1 MPDIEKRAITLPPSR
16 VVGLRVRETRKDR
29 QWTQERLAQ
38 ELREVGIRIGQ
49 TDVARL
55 EKLPGDKGHDP
66 RSVTLEDWLA
76 LAFVL
81 DIPPLA
87 LLLPTDE
94 ERIAV
99 VPKGVRQ
106 RDTERFEI
114 PHPPPADV
122 EPQPRTYSGDW
133 HPVHEPRERT
143 AAWIVGTA
151 PLDGQRGPGRYRSYR
166 QDAQT
171 SAGLGGYLR
180 MLADL
185 VDGEDLDGRR
195 DVIQWAQQYLAGMDR
210 ALEMKRRQDL
220 ED

>member
-1 MPDIEKRAITLPPSR
+1 MPDIEKRATALPPSR

-29 QWTQERLAQ
+29 RWTQGQLAQ

-66 RSVTLEDWLA
+66 RSVTVEDWLA

-87 LLLPTDE
+87 LLLPTDD
-94 ERIAV
+94 ERLAV
-99 VPKGVRQ
+99 LPKGVRR
-106 RDTERFEI
+106 RDPEQFEI
-114 PHPPPADV
+114 PHPPPAPV

-133 HPVHEPRERT
+133 HPVHESRERT
-143 AAWIVGTA
+143 AAWLVGAA
-151 PLDGQRGPGRYRSYR
+151 PLDKQREPARYRSYR
-166 QDAQT
+166 ENTQT

-185 VDGEDLDGRR
+185 VDSEDLDGQRN
-195 DVIQWAQQYLAGMDR
+195 VVQLAQQYLAGVDR
-210 ALEMKRRQDL
+210 ALEMKRRQDT
-220 ED
+220 

>member
-1 MPDIEKRAITLPPSR
+1 M
-16 VVGLRVRETRKDR
+16 VGLRVRETRKDR
-29 QWTQERLAQ
+29 RWTQEQLAQ

-94 ERIAV
+94 ERLEVLPEGA
-99 VPKGVRQ
+99 RR
-106 RDTERFEI
+106 RDPERFEYK
-114 PHPPPADV
+114 PGSV
-122 EPQPRTYSGDW
+122 EPEPRTYSGDW
-133 HPVHEPRERT
+133 QPVHESRERT
-143 AAWIVGTA
+143 AAWLVGMA
-151 PLDGQRGPGRYRSYR
+151 PLDTQREPGRYRSYR
-166 QDAQT
+166 QDAQS

-180 MLADL
+180 WLADL
-185 VDGEDLDGRR
+185 VDSEDLDGQR
-195 DVIQWAQQYLAGMDR
+195 DVVQLAQQYLAGVER
-210 ALEMKRRQDL
+210 ALEMKRRQDT
-220 ED
+220 

>member
-1 MPDIEKRAITLPPSR
+1 
-16 VVGLRVRETRKDR
+16 VVGLRVRDTRKDR
-29 QWTQERLAQ
+29 RWTQERLAQ
-38 ELREVGIRIGQ
+38 ELREVGIRMGQ

-66 RSVTLEDWLA
+66 RSVTVEDWLA

-99 VPKGVRQ
+99 LPKGVRP
-106 RDTERFEI
+106 RDPERFEA

-133 HPVHEPRERT
+133 RPVHESRERT
-143 AAWIVGTA
+143 AAWIVGAA
-151 PLDGQRGPGRYRSYR
+151 PLDEQRGPGRYRSYR
-166 QDAQT
+166 QDTQT

-195 DVIQWAQQYLAGMDR
+195 AVVSLAQQYLAGVDR
-210 ALEMKRRQDL
+210 ALDMMKRRQDT
-220 ED
+220 